1 MVLPHHDE
9 PATRDEGPCLDCLR
23 TGQPVT
29 AADLGEPGQ
38 PWPRFAAAAQDAGFR
53 AVDALPMRLRTDVI
67 GALNLLRARPGP
79 LSPEDL
85 RVGQALADIATIGL
99 LQERNVRAARS
110 PPRSFR
116 APGTAGSLSSRLR
129 GKLAERLGLNVDD
142 AFLLL
147 RVHAR
152 NTNQRLT
159 DTARYVVH
167 HPNADFP
174 PLPRK

>member
-1 MVLPHHDE
+1 
-9 PATRDEGPCLDCLR
+9 
-23 TGQPVT
+23 
-29 AADLGEPGQ
+29 
-38 PWPRFAAAAQDAGFR
+38 
-53 AVDALPMRLRTDVI
+53 MRLRTDVI

-99 LQERNVRAARS
+99 LQERNVRRSEVAAAQLQGAR
-110 PPRSFR
+110 
-116 APGTAGSLSSRLR
+116 TAGSLSSRLR

>member
-99 LQERNVRAARS
+99 LQERNVRRSEVAAAQLQGARHS
-110 PPRSFR
+110 RVIVEQAKGQASR
-116 APGTAGSLSSRLR
+116 APRTECR
-129 GKLAERLGLNVDD
+129 
-142 AFLLL
+142 
-147 RVHAR
+147 
-152 NTNQRLT
+152 
-159 DTARYVVH
+159 
-167 HPNADFP
+167 
-174 PLPRK
+174 